1 MQHKSS
7 AISSMLMITLGIAI
21 VSASVFF
28 FMTPSNI
35 PVGSVAGLALVIAN
49 IVPLSIATITFI
61 LNVSLLIVGLI
72 FLGKEFAAKTV
83 YTSIMM
89 PAIMAAL
96 EMAFPGYTSVMGDGF
111 LDMIIGLFIIAIG
124 QVILFRYNASSGGL
138 DVITRMMHR
147 FLRMDMGK
155 ASSAVGVAAA
165 LTSVFFYDAK
175 TVILAIFG
183 TYVSGIILDHF
194 LFGSTERK
202 RVCIIAEKEAEITDY
217 ILHDLDAGAT
227 HYDAHGAY
235 DGHIR
240 REIITILDK
249 SKYKQLLDF
258 IGKVEPTAFI
268 TVTPIYEVYTPHIT
282 KTDRV
287 RHH

>member
-7 AISSMLMITLGIAI
+7 TLSSMLMITLGIAI

>member
-7 AISSMLMITLGIAI
+7 AISTMLMITLGIAI

-49 IVPLSIATITFI
+49 VVPLSIATITFI

-155 ASSAVGVAAA
+155 ASSAIGVAAA

-202 RVCIIAEKEAEITDY
+202 RVCIIAEQQAKITDF

-227 HYDAHGAY
+227 IYEAHGGY
-235 DGHIR
+235 DDRIR

-249 SKYKQLLDF
+249 SKYKQLLDY
-258 IGKVEPTAFI
+258 ISKTEPTAFI

-282 KTDRV
+282 KTGRV